1 MKTMVKDKAFYKTLF
16 LVALPAAFQS
26 LISLGVNMLDNI
38 MVGTLGDVTLASVSL
53 ANQATALLGFIING
67 LAGGSAVLVSQYW
80 GKKDLVHIRQTF
92 GVILRFAFCVIM
104 TVSALMFLFPQ
115 GAMRIFTT
123 DQAMIE
129 EGAKYVR
136 IVCLSYIFYGLANS
150 IITMLRW
157 IEVIKVGMMISSI
170 SFFTN
175 LIFNYVLIFGKL
187 GLPAMGIRGAALAT
201 VLARIIE
208 FGIAAYYLF
217 VKEKVLRMRIKDVFI
232 RNKEMFRDF
241 VKHSLPIVLGDL
253 QWGIVGTVK
262 VMMIGRLG
270 VTMTSANAIA
280 DVVLSLA
287 MIFTNGLAQGAMVVI
302 GKTVGA
308 KEYDKT
314 RQYSN
319 TIQIMFAIMGVCA
332 GLLVIAISPFPPMLY
347 NVSAETKALATT
359 MLVIGGF
366 THMGTC
372 YHASCFVGINR
383 GSGDGRFV
391 AKVDIICG
399 WLVVLPLTF
408 LAGFVFKLPLAW
420 VYFFTRVDQSFKWI
434 IAFLRLRGD
443 KWIRNVTRD

>member
-1 MKTMVKDKAFYKTLF
+1 MVKDKAFYKTLF

-104 TVSALMFLFPQ
+104 TVSALMFIFPQ

-157 IEVIKVGMMISSI
+157 IEVIKVGMLISSI

-175 LIFNYVLIFGKL
+175 LTFNYVLIFGKL
-187 GLPAMGIRGAALAT
+187 GLPAMGIKGAALAT
-201 VLARIIE
+201 VLARIVE

-434 IAFLRLRGD
+434 IAFLRLRGN

>member
-1 MKTMVKDKAFYKTLF
+1 MVKDKAFYKTLF

-38 MVGTLGDVTLASVSL
+38 MVGSLGDVTLASVSL
-53 ANQATALLGFIING
+53 ANQATALLSFIING

-80 GKKDLVHIRQTF
+80 GKKDLPHIRQIF
-92 GVILRFAFCVIM
+92 GVIIRFAFCVIV
-104 TVSALMFLFPQ
+104 TVSALMFIFPQ
-115 GAMRIFTT
+115 GAMRIFTS
-123 DQAMIE
+123 DEAMIA

-136 IVCLSYIFYGLANS
+136 IVCISYIFYGLANS

-157 IEVIKVGMMISSI
+157 IEVIKVGMIISTV

-175 LIFNYVLIFGKL
+175 LTFNYVLIFGKL
-187 GLPAMGIRGAALAT
+187 GLPAMGIEGAALAT
-201 VLARIIE
+201 VLARMVE

-217 VKEKVLRMRIKDVFI
+217 IKEKVLRMRVRDIFI

-241 VKHSLPIVLGDL
+241 VKNSLPIVLGDL

-287 MIFTNGLAQGAMVVI
+287 MVFTNGLAQGAMVVI
-302 GKTVGA
+302 GKSVGA

-332 GLLVIAISPFPPMLY
+332 GLLVIGISPFPPMLY
-347 NVSAETKALATT
+347 NVSAETRALATT

-434 IAFLRLRGD
+434 IAFIRLRGD

>member
-1 MKTMVKDKAFYKTLF
+1 MVKDKAFYKTLF